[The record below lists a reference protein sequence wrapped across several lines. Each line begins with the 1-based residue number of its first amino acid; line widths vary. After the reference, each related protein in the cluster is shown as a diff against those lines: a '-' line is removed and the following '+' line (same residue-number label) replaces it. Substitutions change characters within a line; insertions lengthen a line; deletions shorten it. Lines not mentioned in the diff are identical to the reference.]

1 MSTMPKSSG
10 LTPAQRSAFFRALAS
25 AAAELGYDTTADREA
40 YRKAVMREE
49 TGKEHLAELSRTVD
63 FDAVMRRFAADA
75 GDYEAASRFGVA
87 DDARKAM
94 LVRVCCRQVL
104 QLEGCE
110 AGTAAAA
117 DYLEGIVKQ
126 ARIACG
132 RNLRDD
138 SFWMDVNPAHLLTL
152 FRILDTHRRRLLRR
166 SLDFRTARDFLK
178 FEPGVEYA
186 RLPSGGISIR
196 YTTPEEDNSITI
208 KLTPCHEEARVLPAM
223 SMA

>member
-1 MSTMPKSSG
+1 MPKPSG
-10 LTPAQRSAFFRALAS
+10 LTPAQRAAFFRALAS

-166 SLDFRTARDFLK
+166 SLDFRTARAFLK
-178 FEPGVEYA
+178 FEPGAEYA

-196 YTTPEEDNSITI
+196 YTTPSEDNSITI